1 MGASGCRV
9 PPAPLPRHRLLP
21 GGSLS
26 IGNLSRSDAGSYR
39 VECANAEGKGS
50 ASVLLDVEYPPSIVR
65 APDPVVVDE
74 GGSVEMECEAEGRPL
89 LDGSLRWQRLGAL
102 SPGSVGLPVG
112 LEALGGVP
120 VGRLRVSGAR
130 RDMGGAYECHV
141 DTGVPPPARAVIRLV
156 IRYGPELE
164 AAPAP
169 EPIPVL
175 VPDGADAVAVGC
187 RARGVPPVEL
197 HWEQGGRPIST
208 TDSRFQQLQ
217 WSDPPWTSALL
228 TVANISQ
235 DRARLRSQA
244 LNWAQL
250 WARAPSQYLNW
261 DQAHA
266 GYWDGNGT
274 LGMVECVGR
283 SQLGTARRRFRLRLA
298 DRPDPPRS
306 LRVSRATPSSL
317 RISWSPGFNGG
328 SAQSFLLSARVP
340 GAPPPPSYVITSAP
354 SHTLTGLR
362 PATPYDVTVRARNAR
377 GDSAAAVIRGV
388 TSALPRDWPEEGAGP
403 TAPPAAFAPP
413 TWALAASV
421 GLALAAILGA
431 VLWCSRRHF
440 REAGPEVTAP
450 KGSGRGGGNEY
461 GPEPEVGA
469 FDQSEAE
476 VDWGGYEE
484 VPPPAPRVTPEGELV

>member
-1 MGASGCRV
+1 M
-9 PPAPLPRHRLLP
+9 APSPRHRLLP

-298 DRPDPPRS
+298 
-306 LRVSRATPSSL
+306 
-317 RISWSPGFNGG
+317 
-328 SAQSFLLSARVP
+328 
-340 GAPPPPSYVITSAP
+340 
-354 SHTLTGLR
+354 
-362 PATPYDVTVRARNAR
+362 
-377 GDSAAAVIRGV
+377 
-388 TSALPRDWPEEGAGP
+388 
-403 TAPPAAFAPP
+403 
-413 TWALAASV
+413 
-421 GLALAAILGA
+421 
-431 VLWCSRRHF
+431 
-440 REAGPEVTAP
+440 
-450 KGSGRGGGNEY
+450 
-461 GPEPEVGA
+461 
-469 FDQSEAE
+469 
-476 VDWGGYEE
+476 
-484 VPPPAPRVTPEGELV
+484 